1 MRSQLAVYLG
11 LKRQLQLSPAKSPW
25 ATGTNR
31 LFLLNESEGVWDD
44 GQANNP
50 YVFPAIG
57 MAAVLTR
64 ASAITDDVFLTAA
77 EALAHMT
84 SVQARRR
91 MLHDTKL

>member
-1 MRSQLAVYLG
+1 MAEHARID
-11 LKRQLQLSPAKSPW
+11 KRC
-25 ATGTNR
+25 
-31 LFLLNESEGVWDD
+31 VWND
-44 GQANNP
+44 GQANNA

-64 ASAITDDVFLTAA
+64 ASAITDDVFLVAA

-91 MLHDTKL
+91 MLRALTCAG